1 MNGTP
6 TEQDGPAD
14 EPIEPEKAQ
23 VVKQEDWDEGP
34 IFGDAGER
42 EERRRDDLERRRE
55 RAGL

>member
-1 MNGTP
+1 MNRTP
-6 TEQDGPAD
+6 TEQTGPAD
-14 EPIEPEKAQ
+14 EPIEPEEAQ

-42 EERRRDDLERRRE
+42 EEARRESLGRRRE